1 MEKYPRATQIALRS
15 VGILYLMVWCVFWH
29 ISVTGA
35 SEVQRNSTGGCR
47 WSHTGSSCCK
57 SLVRCLRYL
66 FLPDTFCGI
75 ISVFYF
81 ISYVSDL
88 AALLHPG
95 LPCSTS
101 CMRAAWPPPSAS
113 GFLIVFG
120 MFRWFWCYLVLSI
133 HCYNSTETAKS
144 AKQGPREIPHYSR
157 TDVVC
162 CRQEELVEEE
172 DTEMGI
178 D

>member
-35 SEVQRNSTGGCR
+35 SEVQRISTGGCH

-66 FLPDTFCGI
+66 LLPDTFCGI

-88 AALLHPG
+88 AALLHQG
-95 LPCSTS
+95 LPCSTA
-101 CMRAAWPPPSAS
+101 CMRLARPPPSAS
-113 GFLIVFG
+113 RFLIVFG

-133 HCYNSTETAKS
+133 HWYLEIKDCLFSSVIYLVLSIHCYNVNPVNA
-144 AKQGPREIPHYSR
+144 
-157 TDVVC
+157 VVKVKNLC
-162 CRQEELVEEE
+162 
-172 DTEMGI
+172 
-178 D
+178 